1 MAATIMSWS
10 KCVVK
15 IAPTGTDDAIGSPLV
30 EIGTIKDKST
40 TIETADGEKR
50 IMKATGGVTIAQESS
65 DGDIVLKT
73 RIIEPEFKKIAS
85 VLGVA
90 AKVKTASLIAATTIQ
105 VEKGSGAY
113 VGAYLSDGTKKAAI
127 TAIDTTNGTHD
138 VLTITLGAATSI
150 GDILYQTNA
159 AGDLLYKTNVVSK
172 DWSVEITPK
181 NIGATGVRIRKASVS
196 YKEGYSE
203 DDGQYADFEFTVLQC
218 ADGELYTK
226 YKKA

>member
-30 EIGTIKDKST
+30 EIGAIKDKST
-40 TIETADGEKR
+40 TIETTDGEKR
-50 IMKATGGVTIAQESS
+50 IMKATGGVTIAQETA

-73 RIIEPEFKKIAS
+73 RIIEPDFKTIAMM
-85 VLGVA
+85 LGVA
-90 AKVKTASLIAATTIQ
+90 VKVKTAALANATTIQ

-113 VGAYLSDGTKKAAI
+113 IGMYLSDGTAKAAI
-127 TAIDTTNGTHD
+127 TNIDKTNATYD
-138 VLTITLGAATSI
+138 VLTISLGAAVAV
-150 GDILYQTNA
+150 GDILYQSDSN
-159 AGDLLYKTNVVSK
+159 GNLLYKTNVIAK

-181 NIGATGVRIRKASVS
+181 NTGATGVRIRKSSVT

-203 DDGQYADFEFTVLQC
+203 DDGQFADVEFTVLQC

-226 YKKA
+226 FKKT